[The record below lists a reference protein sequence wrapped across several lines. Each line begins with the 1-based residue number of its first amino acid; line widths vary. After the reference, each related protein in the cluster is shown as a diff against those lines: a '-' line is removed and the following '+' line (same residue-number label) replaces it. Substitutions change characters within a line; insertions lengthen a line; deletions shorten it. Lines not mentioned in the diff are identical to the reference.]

1 MGDGDDSS
9 VLKSATILKKKKISY
24 LAIISHYF
32 SSFLCTVC
40 HLSFGAMCSTSG
52 VT

>member
-9 VLKSATILKKKKISY
+9 VLKSATILKKKISY